1 MRPKRS
7 PQGCCRA
14 GTLRAAINYVLLFKG
29 DVWVLARGWAGLGVF
44 SLGSIIGNRNAAVL
58 PRLPVTP
65 SRPPTRAVVM
75 LPSKGRH
82 ARASLGFST
91 YI

>member
-1 MRPKRS
+1 MHPKCF
-7 PQGCCRA
+7 PQGRCGA
-14 GTLRAAINYVLLFKG
+14 GTLQAAINYVLLFKG

-44 SLGSIIGNRNAAVL
+44 SLGSIVGNGNAAVL

-65 SRPPTRAVVM
+65 SHPPTRAVVT
-75 LPSKGRH
+75 LPSEGRH